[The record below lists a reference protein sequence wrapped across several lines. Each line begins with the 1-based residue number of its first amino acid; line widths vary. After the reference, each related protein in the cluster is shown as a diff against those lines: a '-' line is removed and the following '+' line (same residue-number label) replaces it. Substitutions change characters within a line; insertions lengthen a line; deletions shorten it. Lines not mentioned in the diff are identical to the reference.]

1 MMHAP
6 FWLSGRRHVS
16 EKYTCRQNTHTD
28 DKGQKKN
35 SGKRTWDSRFS
46 WTECEG
52 GAILPSLYGAAP
64 HHQPSCSTH
73 PIRWAEV
80 LSRGI
85 QCPGSFHSQV
95 LSSLSHRED
104 IWFDDVDPDDIEAA
118 VGPEAAMLVR
128 KRLGQRTS
136 TISLVKEQAFGG

>member
-6 FWLSGRRHVS
+6 FWLSGSRHVS

-35 SGKRTWDSRFS
+35 NGKRTWDSRFS

-136 TISLVKEQAFGG
+136 TISLVKEQAFDG